1 MTPITR
7 IDPDF
12 PLCWENSE
20 TVRIGFEYAGARIR
34 KPPAGVQR
42 FLGALC
48 TGIPTPQLAAEARRC
63 GVTPQQYA
71 ELMSSLQPVLQ
82 VEPQRLRGRTAP
94 PAPPPP
100 LRIVIADEGRP
111 APGLRETLG
120 ALEPCI
126 VDANVRAETS
136 DLIVHVERYLEPL
149 ERAQR
154 WRALGIPHL
163 LIRFSDR
170 AVHVG
175 PVVETAG
182 APCHSCVSL
191 GLVARDAALPLLAMQ
206 LHEKVPHSETP
217 VAGEFAA
224 VYAALL
230 IREWRDGARSARTT
244 RWVIPI
250 VHGKPHG
257 PTSSE
262 AVPPHPGCSCR
273 GQLEADLAPAVT
285 LS

>member
-1 MTPITR
+1 MKYRLFFAVLALGIAILPVR
-7 IDPDF
+7 QGSAQEF
-12 PLCWENSE
+12 PYR
-20 TVRIGFEYAGARIR
+20 VF
-34 KPPAGVQR
+34 
-42 FLGALC
+42 
-48 TGIPTPQLAAEARRC
+48 
-63 GVTPQQYA
+63 
-71 ELMSSLQPVLQ
+71 
-82 VEPQRLRGRTAP
+82 
-94 PAPPPP
+94 
-100 LRIVIADEGRP
+100 
-111 APGLRETLG
+111 
-120 ALEPCI
+120 
-126 VDANVRAETS
+126 
-136 DLIVHVERYLEPL
+136 ERYLEPL

-257 PTSSE
+257 PT
-262 AVPPHPGCSCR
+262 HQR
-273 GQLEADLAPAVT
+273 HDLARRVLGREGHEDGAKVPRSDDVDGRTCDRDPRADAGVEFVA
-285 LS
+285 